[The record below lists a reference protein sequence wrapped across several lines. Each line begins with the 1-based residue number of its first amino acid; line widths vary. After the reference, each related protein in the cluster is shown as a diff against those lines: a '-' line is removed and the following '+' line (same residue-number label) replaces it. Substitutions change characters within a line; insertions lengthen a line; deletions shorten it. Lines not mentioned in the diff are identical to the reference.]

1 MIIMEENI
9 EWVNIKKK
17 QKKILFNK
25 YIIDKID
32 ENNKNMENG
41 VIDKLIYSKNN
52 FFLKTLK
59 INDEYYKN
67 IKEEDIII
75 KNNVIN
81 EIINLEINEDGLF
94 YLLNNKWKQTKITD
108 FKINRK
114 NIKNS
119 NQTLKM

>member
-1 MIIMEENI
+1 MEENI
-9 EWVNIKKK
+9 EWVNINKK

-41 VIDKLIYSKNN
+41 VIDKLIYCKNN
-52 FFLKTLK
+52 IFLKTLK
-59 INDEYYKN
+59 INEEYYKN
-67 IKEEDIII
+67 ITEEDIVI

-81 EIINLEINEDGLF
+81 KIINLEINEDGLF
-94 YLLNNKWKQTKITD
+94 YLLNKKWKQAKITD

-114 NIKNS
+114 NIKKS
-119 NQTLKM
+119 NKI